1 MYATTVCI
9 VPPNTT
15 CTTITKVETRFLIHF
30 TAVMCSTI
38 LVHPLLSPI

>member
-15 CTTITKVETRFLIHF
+15 CTTITKVETHF
-30 TAVMCSTI
+30 TAGMCSTI